1 MSMSYN
7 NNNIQQ
13 NNNKN
18 NSQENKNYKHN
29 RYFHK
34 NKHYKHYAHN
44 GNNDNNDNLN
54 KQENNS
60 KNVTQN
66 KHNKKRYFRFRK
78 HTGHFHSNN
87 PNENSVKQNKTL
99 AVLIVTLITM
109 IAEISFGYISGSMA
123 LLADGIHMGTHAF
136 ALLLAFLTYVFISK
150 IANKKNHETVSKK
163 ISALAG
169 YTSALILLFS
179 AIFVFKESVMKFIS
193 PITINFNEAIIVATI
208 GLLVN
213 IVCLF
218 VLHDGKSSKKDF
230 NFKAVYIHI
239 VTDALTSIFAIV
251 ALVCAKWFGLIILDP
266 LMGLVAGILILKWSI
281 NLIKESSKE
290 LTDIMLLS

>member
-1 MSMSYN
+1 MSY
-7 NNNIQQ
+7 NNIQQ

-18 NSQENKNYKHN
+18 NSQENKNYKHT

-34 NKHYKHYAHN
+34 HKHYKHYD
-44 GNNDNNDNLN
+44 NDNNDNSN

-60 KNVTQN
+60 KNVPQN

-78 HTGHFHSNN
+78 HHRQFNSNKI
-87 PNENSVKQNKTL
+87 NENSVKQNKTL

-136 ALLLAFLTYVFISK
+136 ALFLSFFAYVFISK
-150 IANKKNHETVSKK
+150 IANKKNHEAVSKK

-179 AIFVFKESVMKFIS
+179 AVWVFKESVIKFIS
-193 PITINFNEAIIVATI
+193 PVSINFNEAIIVAIT
-208 GLLVN
+208 GLIVN

-218 VLHDGKSSKKDF
+218 VLHDDKSSKKDF

-239 VTDALTSIFAIV
+239 ITDALTSIFAIV

-266 LMGLVAGILILKWSI
+266 LMGLLAGILILKWSI